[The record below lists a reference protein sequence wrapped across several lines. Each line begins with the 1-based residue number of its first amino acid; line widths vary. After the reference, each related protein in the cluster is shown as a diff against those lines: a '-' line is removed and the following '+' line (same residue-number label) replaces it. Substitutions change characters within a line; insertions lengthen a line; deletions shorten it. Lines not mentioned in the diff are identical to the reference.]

1 MRAVIDIGT
10 NSTLL
15 LIGSLSDGG
24 KVEIVLQRFHVTR
37 LGEGVHVNGT
47 LTEPAMERTLKILDE
62 YDLEIKQQ
70 SQIKVHAVGT
80 QALRF
85 AGNAK
90 EFIQRVKDRYNWDI
104 HVISGEEE
112 ARFSFMGALDAID
125 TDRSEI
131 IVMDVGGG
139 STEIISGINE
149 SISGHQSLPIGVV
162 RAGEKLKM
170 KVNLDSADRGSLI
183 EWAESCFQQLVFPVP
198 SIAKLIGVGGTITT
212 LAAIKDSMQIYDPEK
227 INGYILDRENL
238 WTLFEMLNALSLE
251 KRRKIP
257 GLVPGREDVIVY
269 GTLVFLAFMN
279 FTGINQIIASD
290 RGLRFG
296 YLKWK
301 ELQEHG

>member
-15 LIGSLSDGG
+15 LIGNLTESG

-37 LGEGVHVNGT
+37 LGEGVHLSGM

-62 YDLEIKQQ
+62 YDSEIKQQ
-70 SQIKVHAVGT
+70 SQITVHAVGT
-80 QALRF
+80 QALRV
-85 AGNAK
+85 ARNAT
-90 EFIQRVKDRYNWDI
+90 EFIKRVKDRYNWDL
-104 HVISGEEE
+104 HVITGEEE
-112 ARFSFMGALDAID
+112 ARYSFLGALDAID

-139 STEIISGINE
+139 STEIISGIND
-149 SISGHQSLPIGVV
+149 SISGHQSLPLGVV

-170 KVNLDSADRGSLI
+170 KVNLDSADRETLV
-183 EWAESCFQQLVFPVP
+183 EWAESCFQQLIFPVS

-212 LAAIKDSMQIYDPEK
+212 LAAIKEAMQIYDPEK
-227 INGYILDRENL
+227 INGYILNKKNL
-238 WTLFEMLNALSLE
+238 WALFEKLNALSLE
-251 KRRKIP
+251 QRRKIP
-257 GLVPGREDVIVY
+257 GLVSGREDVIVY
-269 GTLVFLAFMN
+269 GTLLFLAFLN
-279 FTGINQIIASD
+279 FSGINQIIASD

-301 ELQEHG
+301 ELQEHE